1 MPNTEPEIKNPI
13 VFDEVNATLNRVK
26 IIQENCSDPVEVFL
40 AIQVGAVLNN
50 VLADLTRT
58 LQNPALET
66 TAKEFMKAM
75 QEDLGK
81 ENDLPK

>member
-13 VFDEVNATLNRVK
+13 VFDEVNATFNRVK
-26 IIQENCSDPVEVFL
+26 IIQENSSDPVEVFL

-75 QEDLGK
+75 QDDLDK

>member
-26 IIQENCSDPVEVFL
+26 IIQENSSDPVEVFL

-75 QEDLGK
+75 QDDLDK